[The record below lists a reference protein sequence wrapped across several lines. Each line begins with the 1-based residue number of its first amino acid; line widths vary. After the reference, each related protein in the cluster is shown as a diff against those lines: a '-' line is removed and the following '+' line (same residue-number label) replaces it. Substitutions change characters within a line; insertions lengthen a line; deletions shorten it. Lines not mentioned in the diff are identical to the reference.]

1 MAKDM
6 FLKINGVEGES
17 RDKKHSKEIDV
28 LAWSW
33 GVSNS
38 GSAHQGGGAGAGKVT
53 VHDVSITKYVDS
65 SSPKLLLN
73 CCEGTHLADALLTIR
88 KAGGDSPVEYLK
100 IKMQEVLI
108 TSVSTGG
115 AAEGSGDSDRLA
127 ESVGLNFAKVS
138 VEYTPQDAKGAP
150 GTVIPFGWDIVANK
164 KS

>member
-1 MAKDM
+1 
-6 FLKINGVEGES
+6 
-17 RDKKHSKEIDV
+17 
-28 LAWSW
+28 
-33 GVSNS
+33 VSNS

-73 CCEGTHLADALLTIR
+73 CCEGTHYANALLTIR

-115 AAEGSGDSDRLA
+115 AGDLDRLT
-127 ESVGLNFAKVS
+127 ESVCLNFAKVS

-150 GTVIPFGWDIVANK
+150 GTVIPFGWDIVANV

>member
-1 MAKDM
+1 MAVDM

-17 RDKKHSKEIDV
+17 RDKKHGKEIDV

-38 GSAHQGGGAGAGKVT
+38 GSAHEGSGAGAGKVS
-53 VHDVSITKYVDS
+53 VQDVSITKYVDS

-73 CCEGTHLADALLTIR
+73 CCQGTHYTDALLTIR
-88 KAGGDSPVEYLK
+88 KAGGDAPVEYFK
-100 IKMQEVLI
+100 IKMQQVLI

-115 AAEGSGDSDRLA
+115 TDDTERLT

-150 GTVIPFGWDIVANK
+150 GTMIPFGWDIAQNAK
-164 KS
+164 A